1 MLIKC
6 GNRIINDS
14 YVVSYTYTPSKGYG
28 ETMLTIM
35 LALTQGDGAQQ
46 TLMLKGNEAE
56 ELWEKL
62 NEVIDGEGNRP

>member
-1 MLIKC
+1 
-6 GNRIINDS
+6 
-14 YVVSYTYTPSKGYG
+14 
-28 ETMLTIM
+28 MLTIM